1 MGSLARGVGSAINSL
16 LGGITG
22 QQQTIAASKRA
33 AQQQR
38 EAAVASVFRP
48 VGMTTRFGTSQFG
61 YENIGGI
68 PRVTS
73 AGYQISPELRAIQDA
88 LMGLTSERLMPA
100 MQAGAAA
107 QQIGMGGSSLF
118 GLGQQYIAESPELA
132 RQQYF
137 NQQMAL
143 LQPARQAEEQRL
155 ASSVFG
161 RGRAGLNIAGSQPEL
176 GALAGARAMQELQ
189 LAAQAEQAAQQRQQ
203 FGAGLMG
210 QGVGLFSQQYAL
222 PTQALAPIQGL
233 LGAVGTIEELG
244 QQPFTLGLQVGSAG
258 QPGATSAAGLLS
270 QAAQTQ
276 YQGVQQ
282 ANLANAQLLS
292 GIIQGAGSA
301 FGGGK

>member
-1 MGSLARGVGSAINSL
+1 
-16 LGGITG
+16 
-22 QQQTIAASKRA
+22 
-33 AQQQR
+33 
-38 EAAVASVFRP
+38 
-48 VGMTTRFGTSQFG
+48 
-61 YENIGGI
+61 
-68 PRVTS
+68 
-73 AGYQISPELRAIQDA
+73 
-88 LMGLTSERLMPA
+88 
-100 MQAGAAA
+100 
-107 QQIGMGGSSLF
+107 
-118 GLGQQYIAESPELA
+118 
-132 RQQYF
+132 
-137 NQQMAL
+137 
-143 LQPARQAEEQRL
+143 
-155 ASSVFG
+155 
-161 RGRAGLNIAGSQPEL
+161 
-176 GALAGARAMQELQ
+176 
-189 LAAQAEQAAQQRQQ
+189 
-203 FGAGLMG
+203 MG